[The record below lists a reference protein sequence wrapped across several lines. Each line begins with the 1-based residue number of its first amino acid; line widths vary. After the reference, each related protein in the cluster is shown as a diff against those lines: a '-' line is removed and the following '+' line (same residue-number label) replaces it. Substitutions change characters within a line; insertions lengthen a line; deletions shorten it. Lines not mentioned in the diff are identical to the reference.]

1 MRCTKLHYSKV
12 LPSTFKISS
21 TETSFY
27 NTLNGTTGGK
37 RRQARSTRGALD
49 MARLQPSCVSL
60 TPRPLSALWKTL
72 QIALVLQ
79 ATKNF
84 HNNWRSGLLRRR
96 ELPKNKQANGLN
108 ARTILITALVVHS
121 TAEIMFTFI
130 NQFTCYLTISSCIS
144 VRMSRYW
151 ARGKFGEHERGVRV
165 ARGAAECNSSLLSAL
180 QTSQVL
186 NISTYARWRMN

>member
-12 LPSTFKISS
+12 LPSTFKIPS

-27 NTLNGTTGGK
+27 NTLNGTTGEK
-37 RRQARSTRGALD
+37 RRQAQSTR
-49 MARLQPSCVSL
+49 VSL
-60 TPRPLSALWKTL
+60 APRPLSALWKTL
-72 QIALVLQ
+72 KIALVLQ

-96 ELPKNKQANGLN
+96 ELPKNKHTNGLN

-151 ARGKFGEHERGVRV
+151 ARGK
-165 ARGAAECNSSLLSAL
+165 
-180 QTSQVL
+180 
-186 NISTYARWRMN
+186 STKEAQL

>member
-1 MRCTKLHYSKV
+1 MFKDFMHNNKIARCTKLHYSKV

-21 TETSFY
+21 TETPFY

-37 RRQARSTRGALD
+37 RRQARSARGALD

-84 HNNWRSGLLRRR
+84 HNNWRSGLLRRH
-96 ELPKNKQANGLN
+96 ELPKNKQTNKWPQCKNNTDNRFGCSFYCGDHVHFHKSIYLLLN
-108 ARTILITALVVHS
+108 
-121 TAEIMFTFI
+121 
-130 NQFTCYLTISSCIS
+130 N
-144 VRMSRYW
+144 
-151 ARGKFGEHERGVRV
+151 
-165 ARGAAECNSSLLSAL
+165 
-180 QTSQVL
+180 
-186 NISTYARWRMN
+186 